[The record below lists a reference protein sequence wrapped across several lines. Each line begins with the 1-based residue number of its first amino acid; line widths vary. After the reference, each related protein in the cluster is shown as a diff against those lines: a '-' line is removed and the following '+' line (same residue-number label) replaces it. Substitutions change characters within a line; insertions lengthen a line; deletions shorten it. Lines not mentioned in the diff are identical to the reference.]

1 MTNNGGRSNEPIS
14 HGLRSP
20 DAARRPRISGPAEG
34 WAARECGMLLDR
46 VTGHPRIQGL

>member
-20 DAARRPRISGPAEG
+20 DAARRLRISGPVES
-34 WAARECGMLLDR
+34 WAAREGDTLVDR
-46 VTGHPRIQGL
+46 VAGHPRIQGL